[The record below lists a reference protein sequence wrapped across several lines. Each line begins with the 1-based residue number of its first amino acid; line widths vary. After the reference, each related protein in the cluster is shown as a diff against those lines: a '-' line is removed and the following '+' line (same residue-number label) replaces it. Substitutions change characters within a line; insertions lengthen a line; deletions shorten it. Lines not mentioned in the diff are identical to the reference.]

1 MRVNLSDT
9 VTRQRGTV
17 GEGSH
22 GEPVI
27 DWSTPV
33 TAVYSA
39 EVQPVSTAEA
49 LAAQQRTE
57 TRWKAFLPW
66 GADVVATDRIV
77 WDGDT
82 FEVDGEPERWK
93 FKAVGHHLE
102 LFLVRFEG
110 A

>member
-1 MRVNLSDT
+1 VRLSDT

-17 GEGSH
+17 SSGSH

-27 DWSTPV
+27 DWTTPA
-33 TAVYSA
+33 TAVYPA

-57 TRWKAFLPW
+57 TRWKAFLPYS
-66 GADVVATDRIV
+66 ADVEPTDRIV
-77 WDGDT
+77 WDSVVY
-82 FEVDGEPERWK
+82 EVDGEPERWK
-93 FKAVGHHLE
+93 RRAVGHHLE
-102 LFLVRFEG
+102 LFLIRFEG

>member
-1 MRVNLSDT
+1 MLLRDT
-9 VTRQRGTV
+9 VTRLRGTT
-17 GEGSH
+17 GTGSH

-27 DWSTPV
+27 DWSSPA
-33 TAVYSA
+33 TAVYAA

-57 TRWKAFLPW
+57 TRWKAFLPYE
-66 GADVVATDRIV
+66 ADVEPTDRIV

-82 FEVDGEPERWK
+82 YEVDGDVERWK
-93 FKAVGHHLE
+93 MNGRGHHLE
-102 LFLVRFEG
+102 VFLNRFEG